1 MIHYPISLKHA
12 NIEEIPANPWITKSN
27 PNMEIDMDVTYQQ
40 TWEAMEEL
48 VREGLVRNIGVSN
61 VGVLKLMDVYKFAK
75 IKPAVIQNEMH
86 PFLTQDR
93 LVRYARALGVQIQAY
108 SSFGNLS
115 QKKPGDL
122 IFE

>member
-1 MIHYPISLKHA
+1 MYLIHYPIALKHA
-12 NIEEIPANPWITKSN
+12 NIEEIPANPWITKTN

-75 IKPAVIQNEMH
+75 IKPAVI
-86 PFLTQDR
+86 
-93 LVRYARALGVQIQAY
+93 
-108 SSFGNLS
+108 
-115 QKKPGDL
+115 
-122 IFE
+122 